1 MLTMTVEKKIELME
15 KLLKN
20 VEYQLIENIAT
31 RDFNKKSIEENP
43 AKVKEI
49 TDLIITVEMDI
60 RQTSKYGEFVR
71 LQIEEL
77 KSRKPDEVL
86 IILEDKKNEKN

>member
-20 VEYQLIENIAT
+20 VEYQLIEHIAT
-31 RDFNKKSIEENP
+31 RDFNKKAIEENP

-60 RQTSKYGEFVR
+60 RQTNKYGEFVR
-71 LQIEEL
+71 LQLEEL
-77 KSRKPDEVL
+77 KNKKPDEVL
-86 IILEDKKNEKN
+86 IILEDKKNEKA